1 MDFNLNDLA
10 LFITSIQQSLLPCY
24 SQQVIG
30 SNIKQSLGNLSYN
43 STAEFA
49 LASSLVGVAA
59 TIWKKLPHHLD
70 HHPKPML
77 QSISL
82 FLTGLGLNLFQLDIE
97 DVNPSQELV
106 QPVQCTAL

>member
-1 MDFNLNDLA
+1 M
-10 LFITSIQQSLLPCY
+10 SIQQSLLPCY
-24 SQQVIG
+24 SQQLVIG

-82 FLTGLGLNLFQLDIE
+82 FLTALLCLG
-97 DVNPSQELV
+97 
-106 QPVQCTAL
+106 